1 MRLERRVPK
10 FFTYKQV
17 AEILNIPVCEVQE
30 LIAEGLLNQT
40 KFLTLDLPSP
50 STFILVFIEAH
61 SSFGKQ
67 SHVC

>member
-40 KFLTLDLPSP
+40 KFLTRWRVSETELLE
-50 STFILVFIEAH
+50 FIRKAH
-61 SSFGKQ
+61 NAD
-67 SHVC
+67 CECN

>member
-30 LIAEGLLNQT
+30 LIAEGLLTQT
-40 KFLTLDLPSP
+40 KFLTRWRVSETELLE
-50 STFILVFIEAH
+50 FIRKVHNADCE
-61 SSFGKQ
+61 
-67 SHVC
+67 CN